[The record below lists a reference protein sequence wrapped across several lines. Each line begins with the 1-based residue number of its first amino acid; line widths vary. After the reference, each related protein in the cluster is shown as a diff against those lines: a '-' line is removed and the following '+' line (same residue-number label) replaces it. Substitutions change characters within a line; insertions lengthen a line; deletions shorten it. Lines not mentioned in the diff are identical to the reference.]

1 MALNIRC
8 CWRRWA
14 ALPAAERDTKD
25 PAATVAKVAEIIG
38 AESAEHWQKVFD
50 GVDACVSIVST
61 LKEGLCDP
69 HDRARGVYAHSVT
82 VGGHDLPAAPVPV
95 DAAFRSQPSLGTST
109 RFYCP
114 RRPTR

>member
-1 MALNIRC
+1 M
-8 CWRRWA
+8 
-14 ALPAAERDTKD
+14 PAAERDTKD